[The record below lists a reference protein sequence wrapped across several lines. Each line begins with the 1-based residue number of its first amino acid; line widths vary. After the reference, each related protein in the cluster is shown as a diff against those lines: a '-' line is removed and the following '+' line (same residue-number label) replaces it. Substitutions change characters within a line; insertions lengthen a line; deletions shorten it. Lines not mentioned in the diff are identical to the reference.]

1 MIGRKN
7 KYDSCYSFIGIISVI
22 LGLAKEII
30 TIVLLVKGIQVANV
44 YIKKNKEE
52 KVKDL
57 SQDKTETPLEDNGE
71 EKMKTELQNKTD
83 EQVEDNEKD
92 K

>member
-1 MIGRKN
+1 MN
-7 KYDSCYSFIGIISVI
+7 MTAAYSFIGIISVI

>member
-1 MIGRKN
+1 MN
-7 KYDSCYSFIGIISVI
+7 MTAAYSFIGIISVI

-52 KVKDL
+52 KVKDS
-57 SQDKTETPLEDNGE
+57 SQDKTEAPLEDNGE
-71 EKMKTELQNKTD
+71 EKMKTELQNKID